1 MEKPVILIIE
11 DSPLELLGMR
21 EVLTK
26 NDFQVVN
33 FQVKSFA
40 EVFRLSAVVIQE
52 KPHLILMDV
61 NLGLQSYDGIRLAI
75 TLMRLREPGEQTPLI
90 VLHSSLSAAELL
102 ALQKQC
108 GADGFLEKGDLTLL
122 PAKLRQFLS
131 RILPSQDL
139 RG

>member
-1 MEKPVILIIE
+1 MEKPVILVIE

-21 EVLTK
+21 EVLAK
-26 NDFQVVN
+26 ADFQVVT
-33 FQVKSFA
+33 FQIKSFA
-40 EVFRLSAVVIQE
+40 EVFQLSAVVIQE

-61 NLGLQSYDGIRLAI
+61 NLGLQSYDGIRLAK
-75 TLMRLREPGEQTPLI
+75 TLMRLREGDEATPLI

-122 PAKLRQFLS
+122 PMRLRQFL
-131 RILPSQDL
+131 RRVLPS
-139 RG
+139 